1 MEEESENSDY
11 SDEYDDPP
19 ATVIAP
25 TPSIIASQENI
36 LDNKDDVQS
45 RHDLYKEL
53 YQLVLAK
60 RKQKGLTNK
69 TSETYEWPA
78 ILKQII
84 RCRYPSD
91 IRDYVCYKQSTV
103 SFTLDT
109 FIDLFAM

>member
-45 RHDLYKEL
+45 RHDLYKE
-53 YQLVLAK
+53 
-60 RKQKGLTNK
+60 
-69 TSETYEWPA
+69 
-78 ILKQII
+78 
-84 RCRYPSD
+84 
-91 IRDYVCYKQSTV
+91 
-103 SFTLDT
+103 
-109 FIDLFAM
+109 